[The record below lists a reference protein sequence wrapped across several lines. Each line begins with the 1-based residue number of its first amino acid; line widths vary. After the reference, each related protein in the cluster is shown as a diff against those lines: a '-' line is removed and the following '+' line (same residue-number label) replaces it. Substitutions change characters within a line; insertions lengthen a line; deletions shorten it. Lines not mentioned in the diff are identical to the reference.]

1 VFTLTHILEG
11 DMDESGFEQ
20 TVTIFVCA
28 ARHWMDY
35 LVTRPRE
42 GVADKPFDMQGL
54 PDILIR
60 I

>member
-1 VFTLTHILEG
+1 
-11 DMDESGFEQ
+11 
-20 TVTIFVCA
+20 
-28 ARHWMDY
+28 MDY